1 MIFKASARARAERTT
16 DDRVMTDTRHPRS
29 SRASAS
35 VGRVAALAARRQ
47 SISPRRGTRR
57 AMLTMSVA
65 ATTTTTTTTTTIAKA
80 SPARGLAARSTAA
93 TTTTT
98 GLGLGRRRRSSDAA
112 RRRRRGVARRVG
124 VVVLAASSKGDDR
137 PVVIIDNYD
146 SFTYNLSQVR
156 ARASS
161 RRARARE
168 SRSPSVRPPLSDRSN
183 ERTNERGSPPRRPSP
198 SHLLLLAAVP
208 RRPRVRARRVQE
220 RREDRRGDR
229 GDEPQGRDGVPG
241 AGTARGQ
248 RHLARGVR
256 KIRCDDEL
264 RLFPIH
270 TTRFARRASFLT
282 MARWAGCARRRTF

>member
-1 MIFKASARARAERTT
+1 LIFKASARARAERTT

-65 ATTTTTTTTTTIAKA
+65 ATTTTTIAKA

-124 VVVLAASSKGDDR
+124 VVVLAAASKGDDR

-198 SHLLLLAAVP
+198 SHLLLAAVP

-270 TTRFARRASFLT
+270 TTRFARRASFLK